1 MKKIKY
7 LAIIILMITILAVL
21 ITKVEATTGKVN
33 SETVRLRKEP
43 NTSSTILEQLD
54 KNKEVEILEEEDDWY
69 KVTVKVNGETL
80 TGYISKRLVDVET
93 SSITE
98 QPSNTT
104 INTEE
109 PTNTAT
115 STNTEEPTSTVT
127 SNDIEELQNSNEQP
141 VTTDI
146 SNNIKEEQ
154 EYTLEQAIA
163 IKVLPLMNSRTKA
176 TISGNVKAI
185 EIINDWCRIENDT
198 ETGWVRINTLKK
210 SLAQTEVP
218 VQNSEEQPEEQHEES
233 TVEQPIED
241 TNEPE
246 TTPTSTTINKTG
258 YVNADGL
265 RVRKEPS
272 TSSEEID
279 SLSKNDKVEIIGED
293 DGWYKININGG
304 IGYVSAKYI
313 SDTKLPETT
322 SRSGST
328 LKTQTTASTQ
338 TENTTEAAPEAASSE
353 TTTSTPTTSATGE
366 AVVAYA
372 KQYLGYKYVSGGS
385 SPETGFDCSG
395 FTCYVYKHFGISLN
409 RTSKDQIKNG
419 VAVEKSN
426 LQPGDIVIFNNS
438 SNTAI
443 GHVGIYV
450 GEGNFIHASNPGEGV
465 KITALSSSYY
475 SIRYVGARRVI

>member
-7 LAIIILMITILAVL
+7 LAIITLMITILAIL
-21 ITKVEATTGKVN
+21 TIKVEATTVKVN

-43 NTSSTILEQLD
+43 STSSTILEQLD
-54 KNKEVEILEEEDDWY
+54 KNKEVEILEEEEDWY
-69 KVTVKVNGETL
+69 KVTVKVDGETI
-80 TGYISKRLVDVET
+80 TGYISKKLVDVEKTNST
-93 SSITE
+93 SST
-98 QPSNTT
+98 SDTTTANT
-104 INTEE
+104 
-109 PTNTAT
+109 
-115 STNTEEPTSTVT
+115 TEEPTSTST
-127 SNDIEELQNSNEQP
+127 SNKVEEPQVSTEQP

-146 SNNIKEEQ
+146 SNNIEENQ

-163 IKVLPLMNSRTKA
+163 IKALPLMNSRTKS
-176 TISGNVKAI
+176 TISGNVKTI
-185 EIINDWCRIENDT
+185 EIMNDWCRIENDT
-198 ETGWVRINTLKK
+198 ETGWVRINFFKK
-210 SLAQTEVP
+210 ALSQVEVP
-218 VQNSEEQPEEQHEES
+218 STSTEEQPK
-233 TVEQPIED
+233 EQPTE
-241 TNEPE
+241 EAK
-246 TTPTSTTINKTG
+246 PTSSTTVNKTG
-258 YVNADGL
+258 YVSADGL
-265 RVRKEPS
+265 RIRKEPS

-279 SLSKNDKVEIIGED
+279 SLKKNDKVEIIGEE
-293 DGWYKININGG
+293 DGWYKININGET
-304 IGYVSAKYI
+304 GYVSAKYISAKYI
-313 SDTKLPETT
+313 SDTKLTEKT

-328 LKTQTTASTQ
+328 LKTQTTVSTQ
-338 TENTTEAAPEAASSE
+338 TENTTEATPEAASFE

-372 KQYLGYKYVSGGS
+372 KQYQGYKYVSGGS

-450 GEGNFIHASNPGEGV
+450 GGGDFIHAANKNEGV
-465 KITALSSSYY
+465 KITSLSSSYY
-475 SIRYVGARRVI
+475 SSRYVGARRVI